1 MSEPVAVLGGSGA
14 LGFGLAVRLAACGVP
29 VVIGSREG
37 ERGSAAAERVRELVP
52 AGRVTGTDN
61 VTAAEGAGF
70 VVLSVPFSS
79 QAATVAT
86 IAPHLSDGQLVVD
99 ATVPLATAVGGRA
112 TRMLGVWQ
120 GSAAQQAQQLVP
132 DTVPVVSALHT
143 VSAAALSSLDEQL
156 DEDVLIAGD
165 RKRDKER
172 VSALIGR
179 IEGLRC
185 VDCGPLENSRITESL
200 TSLLIGI
207 NGRYKTHAGI
217 RITGLPA

>member
-1 MSEPVAVLGGSGA
+1 
-14 LGFGLAVRLAACGVP
+14 
-29 VVIGSREG
+29 VVIGSREAD
-37 ERGSAAAERVRELVP
+37 RGSAAADRVRELVP
-52 AGRVTGTDN
+52 GGSATGTDN
-61 VTAAEGAGF
+61 VAATQAAG
-70 VVLSVPFSS
+70 VVVVSVPFAS
-79 QAATVAT
+79 QASTLET
-86 IAPHLSDGQLVVD
+86 IAPHLSVGHIVVD

-120 GSAAQQAQQLVP
+120 GSAAQQAQENIP
-132 DTVPVVSALHT
+132 DRVPVVSALHT
-143 VSAAALSSLDEQL
+143 VSAAALSSLDERL

-165 RKRDKER
+165 HKRDKER

-179 IEGLRC
+179 IDGLRC
-185 VDCGPLENSRITESL
+185 VDCGRLENSRITESM